1 MASQSQSSKTTSM
14 RDRDRSSNNEK
25 AEVRYFKG
33 EDQFDR
39 WRKEFIQYQDNE
51 LQLAAVSKFS
61 YEPANYEALLV
72 PEPFAELVLTD
83 YSYLIEKAVTK
94 AEESYVYPLG
104 VRVAIIVSLLVILA
118 VFFSPI
124 VLLLTAALGA
134 AAGVSLYF
142 TRKDRETAIV
152 NAEQEA
158 RDEMA
163 RRNEQERLV
172 YEDKKSQHELKE
184 TARIALVQQL
194 QTGEPSAVRA
204 RLDEVL
210 NQLKFPVV
218 VEVDIDFYA
227 DIPLIKVWLPSKA
240 VIPKQTCEML
250 PSGRLQFQD
259 KDTRVFNKQYFELC
273 GALIL
278 QVVMTVLANIPSF
291 KEAYAAGIVK
301 NELTDDCILAVKAS
315 KETVDAITRSSTS
328 IAALQALEAVYECDT
343 SLSLYP
349 VEMLCPPEW
358 EGVDA
363 QNIKSLKVRIF
374 K

>member
-1 MASQSQSSKTTSM
+1 MASQSQSNKTTSK
-14 RDRDRSSNNEK
+14 RDRERNSGNER

-33 EDQFDR
+33 EDQFER

-72 PEPFAELVLTD
+72 PDPFAELVLTD

-94 AEESYVYPLG
+94 AEESFVYPLG
-104 VRVAIIVSLLVILA
+104 VRVAIIVSLLVILV

-124 VLLLTAALGA
+124 VLLLTAAMGA
-134 AAGVSLYF
+134 AAAVSLYF
-142 TRKDRETAIV
+142 TSKERENAIL

-158 RDEMA
+158 RDEIA
-163 RRNEQERLV
+163 RRNEQERLA
-172 YEDKKSQHELKE
+172 YDEKKQQHELKE

-194 QTGEPSAVRA
+194 QTGEPSAVRS

-210 NQLKFPVV
+210 NKLKFPVV
-218 VEVDIDFYA
+218 IEVDVDFYA

-259 KDTRVFNKQYFELC
+259 KDTRVFNKQFFELS

-278 QVVMTVLANIPSF
+278 QVVTTVLANIPSF
-291 KEAYAAGIVK
+291 KEAYAAGIMK

-315 KETVDAITRSSTS
+315 KETIDVITRSSNA

-349 VEMLCPPEW
+349 VDMLCPPEW
-358 EGVDA
+358 EDVDP
-363 QNIKSLKVRIF
+363 QKMRSLKVRMF